1 MTRWLSLCNVYLYLI
16 LSLWIVVYA
25 GQFGQIINGAVTLEL
40 MLNEYEYVVPESN
53 TPAIQYIL

>member
-1 MTRWLSLCNVYLYLI
+1 M
-16 LSLWIVVYA
+16 SLWIVVHA

-53 TPAIQYIL
+53 TPAIQYILVSMYI